1 MTVLRDNPTGADWTP
16 GGTQPGRGRPRSEA
30 ADRAIAEA
38 ALDVLADSGIANFSI
53 EAVAHRAG
61 VGKATIYRRFDGRD
75 ELLSAALDQLHDDM
89 PALPSLANARARLQ
103 AHLEM
108 IRMPMSQ
115 SRNGRVMAQ
124 VISAGP
130 SHPDFLA
137 VFYERVI
144 APRRE
149 ALVATLRAGVAE
161 GWVAPDADL
170 DAAAALLVGAMLYV
184 KVWRASEA
192 EFPATQAIID
202 TALAG
207 VGVTASPAN
216 GS

>member
-1 MTVLRDNPTGADWTP
+1 MTALPDSPP
-16 GGTQPGRGRPRSEA
+16 RGRPRSEA

-38 ALDVLADSGIANFSI
+38 VLDVLADSGIAGFSV
-53 EAVAHRAG
+53 EAVAQRAG

-75 ELLSAALDQLHDDM
+75 ELLAAALDRLRDDM
-89 PALPSLANARARLQ
+89 PALPSLPDARARLE

-108 IRMPMSQ
+108 IRTPMSQ

-124 VISAGP
+124 VISASA

-137 VFYERVI
+137 VFYDRLI
-144 APRRE
+144 APRRA
-149 ALVATLRAGVAE
+149 ALVATLRSGVAE

-170 DAAAALLVGAMLYV
+170 EAASALLVGAMLYV
-184 KVWRASEA
+184 KMWRGSAA
-192 EFPATQAIID
+192 EFPSTEAMIS

-207 VGVTASPAN
+207 IGVR
-216 GS
+216 

>member
-1 MTVLRDNPTGADWTP
+1 MTALRESPA
-16 GGTQPGRGRPRSEA
+16 RGRPRSEA

-38 ALDVLADSGIANFSI
+38 ALDVLADSGIAGFSV
-53 EAVAHRAG
+53 EAVAQRAG

-75 ELLSAALDQLHDDM
+75 DLLGAALDHLRDDM
-89 PALPSLANARARLQ
+89 PALPSLPSARARLE

-115 SRNGRVMAQ
+115 SRSGRVMAQ
-124 VISAGP
+124 VISASAG
-130 SHPDFLA
+130 HPDFLA
-137 VFYERVI
+137 VFYERLI

-161 GWVAPDADL
+161 GWVAADADL
-170 DAAAALLVGAMLYV
+170 DAAAGLLVGAMLYV
-184 KVWRASEA
+184 KMWRASEA
-192 EFPATQAIID
+192 EFPTTQAIID

-207 VGVTASPAN
+207 IGVR
-216 GS
+216 

>member
-1 MTVLRDNPTGADWTP
+1 MTVLREGPT
-16 GGTQPGRGRPRSEA
+16 RGRPRSET

-38 ALDVLADSGIANFSI
+38 ALDVLADSGIAHFSI
-53 EAVAHRAG
+53 EAVAQRAG
-61 VGKATIYRRFDGRD
+61 VGKATIYRRFDGRE
-75 ELLSAALDQLHDDM
+75 ELLSAALDRLRDDM
-89 PALPSLANARARLQ
+89 PALPSLSNARARLQ

-124 VISAGP
+124 VISAGS
-130 SHPDFLA
+130 SHPDFLS
-137 VFYERVI
+137 VFYDRVI
-144 APRRE
+144 SPRRE
-149 ALVATLRAGVAE
+149 ALVATLRAGVEE
-161 GWVAPDADL
+161 GWVAADVDL

-184 KVWRASEA
+184 KVWRASDA
-192 EFPATQAIID
+192 AFPATQAIID

-207 VGVTASPAN
+207 IGVTTTPAT

>member
-1 MTVLRDNPTGADWTP
+1 MTAPADSPT
-16 GGTQPGRGRPRSEA
+16 RGRPRSEA

-38 ALDVLADSGIANFSI
+38 ALDVLADVGIAGFSV
-53 EAVAHRAG
+53 EAVAQRAG

-75 ELLSAALDQLHDDM
+75 DLLGAALDHLRDDM
-89 PALPSLANARARLQ
+89 PAVPSLPSARARLE

-115 SRNGRVMAQ
+115 SRSGRVMAQ
-124 VISAGP
+124 VISASA

-137 VFYERVI
+137 IFYDRLI

-161 GWVAPDADL
+161 GWVAPDADV

-184 KVWRASEA
+184 KVWRASDA
-192 EFPATQAIID
+192 QFPATEAIID
-202 TALAG
+202 TALSGIG
-207 VGVTASPAN
+207 VR
-216 GS
+216 

>member
-1 MTVLRDNPTGADWTP
+1 MTAARADAP
-16 GGTQPGRGRPRSEA
+16 ARGRPRD
-30 ADRAIAEA
+30 ADLDRRIAEA
-38 ALDVLADSGIANFSI
+38 ALDVLADGGIASFSI
-53 EAVAHRAG
+53 EAVAQRAA

-75 ELLSAALDQLHDDM
+75 ELLSAALDHLRDDM
-89 PALPSLANARARLQ
+89 PALPSLPSARARLDV
-103 AHLEM
+103 HLEM

-124 VISAGP
+124 VISAGS

-137 VFYERVI
+137 VFYDRLI

-149 ALVATLRAGVAE
+149 ALVATLRAGVTE
-161 GWVAPDADL
+161 GWVAADADL

-184 KVWRASEA
+184 KVWRGSNAP
-192 EFPATQAIID
+192 FPATQSIID

-207 VGVTASPAN
+207 IGVTATRATDS
-216 GS
+216 